1 VPCPPRPWLLA
12 ALAAVA
18 LGAPAG
24 CGGGS
29 GGAGESD
36 GSGAVAGAP
45 GGPGGDGATMSAGT
59 TPAPAAGGR
68 AGGDA
73 SDPWTHLRAL
83 AATATA
89 NRGTRAAGT
98 PGGVA
103 TEDLVAAR
111 LKQAGWTVRFARVT
125 FPFFAERRPPL
136 VVLPGGRRL
145 ATGTDVRTLAY
156 SAGGNARG
164 AVRVVGGDRT
174 DAGCRDGDWDGFP
187 RGRIALVRRGV
198 CPFAAKARGAQ
209 RAGAAAVV
217 VEDRDADARR
227 GPVSGTLGAPGIRI
241 PVVAVDGAAGDALA
255 GADGPVRVRVDA
267 VSARRAARDV
277 VAELPGTAGDRVVM
291 AGAHL
296 DSVPAGPGINDDGSG
311 VATLL
316 ALADR
321 FARAPRSRDTLR
333 LGFWTAEELGLY
345 GSRAYV
351 RGLSAAERRRVRSY
365 VNLDMVGSPN
375 AVLETYG
382 SGATDAALRRALDAR
397 GPAPSASSIGGASDH
412 ASFQRAGIEVGGV
425 FTGASERVGATAARR
440 YGARAGRPADPCYH
454 RACDT
459 LANVDRAM
467 LERVAD
473 ATEQAIRSLA
483 G

>member
-1 VPCPPRPWLLA
+1 VTRALRPWLLA
-12 ALAAVA
+12 ALAAIVA
-18 LGAPAG
+18 GAAG
-24 CGGGS
+24 CGA
-29 GGAGESD
+29 GAGGGTTAAD
-36 GSGAVAGAP
+36 GDAATMAAGTGPASSPAAP
-45 GGPGGDGATMSAGT
+45 GRGT
-59 TPAPAAGGR
+59 
-68 AGGDA
+68 DA

-83 AATATA
+83 AGVGRA
-89 NRGTRAAGT
+89 NGGTRAAGT
-98 PGGVA
+98 PGGGA
-103 TEDLVAAR
+103 TEALIAAR
-111 LKQAGWTVRFARVT
+111 LKAAGWTVRLERVS
-125 FPFFAERRPPL
+125 FPFFDERRPPL
-136 VVLPGGRRL
+136 VVLPSGRRL

-156 SAGGNARG
+156 SGGGDVRA
-164 AVRVVGGDRT
+164 AVRRVGGDRA
-174 DAGCRDGDWDGFP
+174 DAGCRDRDWNGFP
-187 RGRIALVRRGV
+187 RGEIALVRRGV
-198 CPFAAKARGAQ
+198 CPFSAKARSAQ
-209 RAGAAAVV
+209 RAGAAAIV

-227 GPVSGTLGAPGIRI
+227 GPVSGTLGSPGIRI
-241 PVVAVDGAAGDALA
+241 PVVAVDGDAGRALA
-255 GADGPVRVRVDA
+255 GADAAVRVRVDA
-267 VSARRAARDV
+267 VSEERAARNV
-277 VAELPGTAGDRVVM
+277 VAELAGTGGDGVIM

-321 FARAPRSRDTLR
+321 FGRGPRPHDTLR

-351 RGLSAAERRRVRSY
+351 RALSSAERRRVRSY

-382 SGATDAALRRALDAR
+382 SGATEAALRRALDAR

-412 ASFQRAGIEVGGV
+412 ASFQRAGIGVGGV
-425 FTGASERVGATAARR
+425 FTGASERVGAAAARR
-440 YGARAGRPADPCYH
+440 FGARAGRPADPCYH

-459 LANVDRAM
+459 LSNVDRPM

-473 ATEQAIRSLA
+473 AVEEAVRSLA